1 MDTCSVI
8 NYKQKQEKRILFL
21 YLFNTICQVVLLI
34 LRSYLLNDQ
43 LYFVTILNFNEV
55 LRESVCINLKNAI
68 NRIALC
74 CNNF

>member
-21 YLFNTICQVVLLI
+21 YLFEFNTICQVGLLI

-43 LYFVTILNFNEV
+43 LYFVTILNFNE
-55 LRESVCINLKNAI
+55 E
-68 NRIALC
+68 
-74 CNNF
+74 